1 MWRASWAVGRWPW
14 DAGRWPSSGRSGPP
28 GSGASDRAPG
38 SGRSPTDRGPRIVGR
53 AHRIASPWSTDAD
66 QVHRMPTRCT
76 GCRPGAPGADQAHRI
91 AHPGKRAGAP
101 ADRVRPRISAFRQ
114 RAAPPGPR
122 AQRSGARAMF
132 LANIYLFFRIG
143 SNCLIF
149 AVKIAYITCYVPRE
163 TSKTAYQKLAGA
175 PDECSA
181 KCGVRREKAE
191 A

>member
-1 MWRASWAVGRWPW
+1 MWRGSWAGGRGSWAAV
-14 DAGRWPSSGRSGPP
+14 AGSGRPAGGGYP
-28 GSGASDRAPG
+28 ADRAPG
-38 SGRSPTDRGPRIVGR
+38 SGARVGRQDRADRRRIVGQ

-66 QVHRMPTRCT
+66 QAHRMPTRRT
-76 GCRPGAPGADQAHRI
+76 GCRPGAPDRASRQT
-91 AHPGKRAGAP
+91 GK
-101 ADRVRPRISAFRQ
+101 
-114 RAAPPGPR
+114 GPR
-122 AQRSGARAMF
+122 PIGSNRGFRLFASAPRRPAPGLAVPGARAMF

-143 SNCLIF
+143 FNCLIF

-181 KCGVRREKAE
+181 KCGVRREKTE